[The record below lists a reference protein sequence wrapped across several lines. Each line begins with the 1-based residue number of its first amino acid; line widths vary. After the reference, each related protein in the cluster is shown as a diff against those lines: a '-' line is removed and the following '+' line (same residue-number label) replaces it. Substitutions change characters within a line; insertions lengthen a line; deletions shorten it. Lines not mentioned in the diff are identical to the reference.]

1 MNDNKID
8 FLARIQQ
15 NHILNGDF
23 NSELG
28 NCSSQYFDIR
38 NASNIGNFSQ
48 PFSMEQS
55 PYIVQSQNQVQGKSS
70 SNTIISRFESPTSA
84 FYATEI
90 CMGLPQYDYQVGN
103 SNINNNYNN
112 GSNPFLISQQFSNK
126 VNDLEF
132 PLYQCPRENN
142 LYLDSTNQ
150 TTSHNFELSNLNP
163 LQPLIR
169 SQLNSDQCCK
179 SPENSNG
186 GNFLFIDDAST
197 ISMSPLIHSNGNH
210 DHKVSCG
217 SYDFP
222 ISQLN
227 FSYHQEKL
235 SPSMS
240 TGSGNHVSNGSSVSS
255 KTRIRWTQDLHEKFV
270 ECVNR
275 LGGAE
280 KATPKAILRLMESDG
295 LTIFHVKSH
304 LQKYRIAKYMP
315 EPAQGKSE
323 KRSHVENVNLDVKS
337 GLQIREAL
345 QLQLDVQR
353 RLHEQLE
360 IQRKLQLRI
369 EEQGKQL
376 KMMFDQ
382 QQKRNS
388 SDQLNTQNLDNTSN
402 NDKPISPKD
411 IEVSIFEGSENNSL
425 FPSKIS

>member
-1 MNDNKID
+1 MNENKID
-8 FLARIQQ
+8 YLGRIQQ
-15 NHILNGDF
+15 NHILNGD
-23 NSELG
+23 
-28 NCSSQYFDIR
+28 CSSHYFDMR

-55 PYIVQSQNQVQGKSS
+55 SS
-70 SNTIISRFESPTSA
+70 STIISRFESPNSA

-90 CMGLPQYDYQVGN
+90 CMGFPCY
-103 SNINNNYNN
+103 
-112 GSNPFLISQQFSNK
+112 
-126 VNDLEF
+126 DLEY
-132 PLYQCPRENN
+132 PLYQCPRENIFH
-142 LYLDSTNQ
+142 DSSTNQ
-150 TTSHNFELSNLNP
+150 TSNNFDLSNFNT
-163 LQPLIR
+163 LQPLVR
-169 SQLNSDQCCK
+169 SSQLNSDDQCCR
-179 SPENSNG
+179 SPQKSNG
-186 GNFLFIDDAST
+186 NFQHKFFIDDAA
-197 ISMSPLIHSNGNH
+197 PLIHSNGNQ

-222 ISQLN
+222 VVSQLN
-227 FSYHQEKL
+227 FSYQQEKV
-235 SPSMS
+235 SRTMS
-240 TGSGNHVSNGSSVSS
+240 TGNVSTTSGNPCGSPVSS

-315 EPAQGKSE
+315 EPAQGKCE
-323 KRSHVENVNLDVKS
+323 KRTHVENVHLDVKS

-382 QQKRNS
+382 QQKTNIG
-388 SDQLNTQNLDNTSN
+388 QLNTQNLDNTSN
-402 NDKPISPKD
+402 NDSQISPKD
-411 IEVSIFEGSENNSL
+411 IEVSILEGSENTL

>member
-1 MNDNKID
+1 MNENKID
-8 FLARIQQ
+8 YLGSVQQ

-23 NSELG
+23 NSEFG
-28 NCSSQYFDIR
+28 NCSSQYFDMR

-48 PFSMEQS
+48 PLVMEQS
-55 PYIVQSQNQVQGKSS
+55 SYIVQSQNQNQGQGKSS
-70 SNTIISRFESPTSA
+70 SSSSSSTIMRSFESPTSA

-90 CMGLPQYDYQVGN
+90 CMGFPQYDYQVGN
-103 SNINNNYNN
+103 ES
-112 GSNPFLISQQFSNK
+112 SNPLLISQFSNK

-132 PLYQCPRENN
+132 PLYQRENH
-142 LYLDSTNQ
+142 YLDSTNQ
-150 TTSHNFELSNLNP
+150 SSHNFELSNLNT
-163 LQPLIR
+163 LQPILR
-169 SQLNSDQCCK
+169 
-179 SPENSNG
+179 SPEKSNRIEC
-186 GNFLFIDDAST
+186 GNFPRENYLSVEQHKFFIDDAASV
-197 ISMSPLIHSNGNH
+197 SMSPLIHSNGNQ

-222 ISQLN
+222 GSQLN
-227 FSYHQEKL
+227 FSYQQDKL
-235 SPSMS
+235 SPTMS
-240 TGSGNHVSNGSSVSS
+240 TGNVSTNSGNPACNGSSVSS

-280 KATPKAILRLMESDG
+280 KATPKAILRLMDSDG

-323 KRSHVENVNLDVKS
+323 KRTHVENVNLDAKS

-382 QQKRNS
+382 QQKTNS
-388 SDQLNTQNLDNTSN
+388 TCQLNTQNLDNTPN
-402 NDKPISPKD
+402 NDTPISPKD
-411 IEVSIFEGSENNSL
+411 IEVTIFEGSHSQY
-425 FPSKIS
+425 S

>member
-1 MNDNKID
+1 MNENKID
-8 FLARIQQ
+8 YLGRIQP

-23 NSELG
+23 NSEFG
-28 NCSSQYFDIR
+28 NCCSQYFDMR

-48 PFSMEQS
+48 PLVMEQPS
-55 PYIVQSQNQVQGKSS
+55 YIIQSQNQGQGKSS
-70 SNTIISRFESPTSA
+70 SSTIISRFESPTSA

-90 CMGLPQYDYQVGN
+90 CMGFPTYDYQV
-103 SNINNNYNN
+103 
-112 GSNPFLISQQFSNK
+112 SNPLLISQFSNK

-132 PLYQCPRENN
+132 PLYQRENH
-142 LYLDSTNQ
+142 YLDSTNQ
-150 TTSHNFELSNLNP
+150 SSHNFELSNLIP
-163 LQPLIR
+163 LQPILR
-169 SQLNSDQCCK
+169 
-179 SPENSNG
+179 SPENSNKIQC
-186 GNFLFIDDAST
+186 GNFPRENFEQHKFFIDDAASV
-197 ISMSPLIHSNGNH
+197 SMSPLIHSNGNQ

-222 ISQLN
+222 GSQLN
-227 FSYHQEKL
+227 FSYQQDKL
-235 SPSMS
+235 SPTMS
-240 TGSGNHVSNGSSVSS
+240 TGNVSTNSGNPACNGSSVSC

-315 EPAQGKSE
+315 EPVQGKSE
-323 KRSHVENVNLDVKS
+323 KRTHVENVHLDAKS
-337 GLQIREAL
+337 GLHIREAL

-382 QQKRNS
+382 QQKTS
-388 SDQLNTQNLDNTSN
+388 SSGQMNTQNLDKTAN
-402 NDKPISPKD
+402 NDIPISPKD
-411 IEVSIFEGSENNSL
+411 IEVSIFEGSENSL